1 MITKCY
7 EYKSKICAKGVFR
20 SARLKI
26 LSKQVDILRK
36 TTYNIYTDMNLLH
49 EVH

>member
-1 MITKCY
+1 M
-7 EYKSKICAKGVFR
+7 KIHKKA
-20 SARLKI
+20 
-26 LSKQVDILRK
+26 VDILRK